1 MNDNRAPE
9 FSSEGNKEQRE
20 GFLLPQKRRIF
31 YSRKQVL
38 KAISNGFRNTGRVP
52 LHRFQLF
59 TQKDGRQYPL
69 YDFLAAHPR
78 TIERVFNFAKKRNLA
93 IFHQGTFFLRR
104 ETAEQ
109 LVKNRVEVYKEETN
123 KRKAREKIARL
134 DLLTL
139 SGPNK
144 LVRLVYRVLIVVN
157 DKDGRTLWRFVKYLW
172 KLKIY
177 PEVWEKEDGYR
188 IYIYFYSSKV
198 YEEKRVKDKEGN
210 VKVEKREMGYILAY
224 ASDYRIRDVE
234 FALEHLCSKI
244 GLKASI
250 ISTSKGMWVEE
261 IPNPLEGGF
270 STKLYIRGFPLP
282 LENLWK
288 KLLNVWLPKIY
299 RLSDNVQKPKDPEK
313 AEEALKEMDNLLK
326 HSSVFHALNQYGTL
340 KACRQLWKAGY
351 SLSDIDQELRKRLD
365 IRTKSDEKALQT
377 FLEYFYKHYT
387 NIGRPK
393 VWRRQKKEPKHEHY
407 WELAEKVKSA
417 LEEGYRKKTHIAR
430 YLGCSRGRVENLHK
444 FLRKHSYDLA
454 DLLNRYE
461 EVIAFLKEHAKGGNK
476 WHRKKE
482 WDKSAWIQ
490 EWQKRKEE
498 YIQIRKKE
506 ATLRREKKRAQLE
519 AKGINTDRWR
529 QAPVQLLPIN
539 PWETTF

>member
-1 MNDNRAPE
+1 MAEEKQD
-9 FSSEGNKEQRE
+9 KEKRE
-20 GFLLPQKRRIF
+20 TVLMPQKRRIF

-38 KAISNGFRNTGRVP
+38 KAISNGFRNPAYVP

-78 TIERVFNFAKKRNLA
+78 TIARVFNFAKKRNLS

-109 LVKNRVEVYKEETN
+109 LVQNRVEVYREEPD

-157 DKDGRTLWRFVKYLW
+157 EKDGRTLWRFVKYLW

-177 PEVWEKEDGYR
+177 PEVWETEDGYR
-188 IYIYFYSSKV
+188 IYIFFYFSKA

-210 VKVEKREMGYILAY
+210 VRVEKREVGYILAY

-250 ISTSKGMWVEE
+250 ISANKGMWVEGV
-261 IPNPLEGGF
+261 PNPLKGGF
-270 STKLYIRGFPLP
+270 STKLFIKGFPLP

-299 RLSDNVQKPKDPEK
+299 RLSYNTQKPKDPEK
-313 AEEALKEMDNLLK
+313 VEEALRELD
-326 HSSVFHALNQYGTL
+326 HSLSGEHSNVFQALSQHGTL
-340 KACRQLWKAGY
+340 KACKKLWEAGY
-351 SLSDIDQELRKRLD
+351 SLVEIDQELRKRLD
-365 IRTKSDEKALQT
+365 IRTKSDEKALQD
-377 FLEYFYKHYT
+377 FLDYFSTHYT
-387 NIGRPK
+387 DIKRPK
-393 VWRRQKKEPKHEHY
+393 IWYRRKKERKHEHY
-407 WELAEKVKSA
+407 WELAEKVKTA

-444 FLRKHSYDLA
+444 FLRKHGYSLE
-454 DLLNRYE
+454 DLLTRYE

-482 WDKSAWIQ
+482 WNISAWIQ
-490 EWQKRKEE
+490 EWQRKKEE

-506 ATLRREKKRAQLE
+506 AALRRERKRAQLA
-519 AKGINTDRWR
+519 AKGIDPDRWR
-529 QAPVQLLPIN
+529 QAPVQPLPIN
-539 PWETTF
+539 LSSF